1 MKNLLLAL
9 LLIPNFLNIA
19 IAAVEA
25 DKYCAET
32 LRGAGAFRCSEY
44 LGPGGTMR
52 LTVVKSEHKS
62 SARRTVSSMNA
73 ILNYK
78 ASYCDHSKTIS
89 LYEDDVIIDVSCV
102 FKNNLQ

>member
-1 MKNLLLAL
+1 MKKLLLL
-9 LLIPNFLNIA
+9 LFLIPIFSNIA
-19 IAAVEA
+19 IAA

-52 LTVVKSEHKS
+52 LTVIKFDRKS
-62 SARRTVSSMNA
+62 SSRRMVGLMENA
-73 ILNYK
+73 ILNYR

-89 LYEDDVIIDVSCV
+89 LYEDDMIIDVSCV

>member
-1 MKNLLLAL
+1 MKK
-9 LLIPNFLNIA
+9 LLILLFLIPIFSNIA
-19 IAAVEA
+19 IAA

-62 SARRTVSSMNA
+62 SARRTVSSMKNA

-89 LYEDDVIIDVSCV
+89 IYEDDVIIDVSCV